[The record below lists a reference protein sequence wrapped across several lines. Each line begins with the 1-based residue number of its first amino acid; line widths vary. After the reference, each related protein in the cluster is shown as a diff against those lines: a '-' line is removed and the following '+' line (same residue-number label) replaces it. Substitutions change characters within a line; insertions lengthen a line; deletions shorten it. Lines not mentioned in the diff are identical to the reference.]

1 MSRLLSRLILAGVIV
16 IASPVIYGLLF
27 VILDDTRITRS
38 EAVGLSV
45 TTGIMIP
52 LFAFCWIMIWRGQV
66 DWVPRRRSMTA
77 CAFLWSAAIGVLIGI
92 CFLAAYR
99 RAYEPAIVFGAT
111 FWAFSWLASTAIVWR
126 ETAAERIARLGLN
139 SNEVVVCLKCG
150 YNLTGLR
157 EARCP
162 ECGAQYTLN
171 ELVGAALERK
181 KEFGD

>member
-1 MSRLLSRLILAGVIV
+1 MSRLLSRLILAGVMV

-27 VILDDTRITRS
+27 VILDDTNITRAD
-38 EAVGLSV
+38 EVGLSV
-45 TTGIMIP
+45 STAIMVP
-52 LFAFCWIMIWRGQV
+52 LFTYCWIMIWRGQV
-66 DWVPRRRSMTA
+66 DWVSRRKRLTGI
-77 CAFLWSAAIGVLIGI
+77 AFAISAAIGLLIGL
-92 CFLAAYR
+92 CFAAAYPR
-99 RAYEPAIVFGAT
+99 EMEVGIIFGSM
-111 FWAFSWLASTAIVWR
+111 FWLFSWLASTAIVWR

-162 ECGAQYTLN
+162 ECGEQYTLN
-171 ELVGAALERK
+171 ELVGASLERK